1 MRTIFVIALVFGVAC
16 KGKEPAK
23 SAEPA
28 AKPAPGQASGS
39 SAAPAPTAPPAAAD
53 ERCADPCR
61 FLATTALADIA
72 GEVKKTCGLEWKP
85 AAADDCDQ
93 PDYLRNCIYANAGY
107 TFKRKQ
113 WQQTFGAATWYKPRA
128 DFKDADLGKV
138 ALANVAALK
147 QQAKDCRTSQAV
159 KPADIAIVEKWL
171 DGVRAGKP
179 EMPAVTMLGSDKVDA
194 NVLAKQLAD
203 SKDDF
208 KKGLKTEY
216 RYTEN
221 DWGGAFKGQT
231 VRTIEFSPGNA
242 EPHPDCQ
249 DEEGC
254 DSGDIIEIALDDK
267 GKVVAVSQLFVA
279 CPHVYVAG
287 RFQGEILRDL
297 ARPAL
302 ERWQALPIE
311 LRCDGGVVNVR
322 IVEDKPEV
330 SELDTLELVV
340 DGQHLRPLACGAL
353 CGNDGVAQTLR
364 QGETLDVAFALPPGA
379 RCGRALLRA
388 NGHYVSAAAT
398 TR

>member
-1 MRTIFVIALVFGVAC
+1 MRSIVVIALALTAC
-16 KGKEPAK
+16 KGKDEPAK
-23 SAEPA
+23 TAEPA
-28 AKPAPGQASGS
+28 AKPAP
-39 SAAPAPTAPPAAAD
+39 AAAADAAAPPAAAD

-72 GEVKKTCGLEWKP
+72 AAVKQTCGLEWKP

-107 TFKRKQ
+107 TFKRRQ

-128 DFKDADLGKV
+128 GFKDADLGKV

-147 QQAKDCRTSQAV
+147 QQAKDCRASQAV
-159 KPADIAIVEKWL
+159 KPADVAIIESWV

-179 EMPAVTMLGSDKVDA
+179 ELPAVTMMGSDKVDA
-194 NVLAKQLAD
+194 KTLAKQLAG

-216 RYTEN
+216 RYTDN
-221 DWGGAFKGQT
+221 DWGGAFKGRT
-231 VRTIEFSPGNA
+231 VRTVEFSPGNA

-267 GKVVAVSQLFVA
+267 GKVVAVSQIFVA

-287 RFQGEILRDL
+287 RYQGEILRDL

-311 LRCDGGVVNVR
+311 LPCDGDVVHVR
-322 IVEDKPEV
+322 IAEDKPEV
-330 SELDTLELVV
+330 TELDAVELVV
-340 DGQHLRPLACGAL
+340 AGAHLRPLACGAL
-353 CGNDGVAQTLR
+353 CGNDGVAHTLR
-364 QGETLDVAFALPPGA
+364 QGDALDVAFALPPGA

-388 NGHYVSAAAT
+388 NGHYVTARTAT